1 MVLGR
6 WFKFRHHLKTR
17 WKDGPLDGRKSN
29 EKLKAATWGK
39 PHQKNIKKTLAM
51 KTETSIKM

>member
-6 WFKFRHHLKTR
+6 GFESRLHQNTR

-29 EKLKAATWGK
+29 KKIKAAKWGK
-39 PHQKNIKKTLAM
+39 KKYIKEK
-51 KTETSIKM
+51 